1 MATPIRA
8 VDRPSPAASSSRID
22 RSVVSIFGDLSG
34 FVESVNRKRAPS
46 SSNCG
51 SGNPA
56 SRHARNSAAPL
67 FDQAEFVKHA
77 ADYVIPQLRY
87 ALPDVFNRQTSREE
101 AGILNLDPI
110 VENGDA
116 QWRT

>member
-1 MATPIRA
+1 MPTSCAE
-8 VDRPSPAASSSRID
+8 
-22 RSVVSIFGDLSG
+22 F
-34 FVESVNRKRAPS
+34 
-46 SSNCG
+46 
-51 SGNPA
+51 
-56 SRHARNSAAPL
+56 PL

-116 QWRT
+116 QWRTTLRVIRMHDRVDDSLAKHDRGHRPAVCAADASDDGFTEIGRASCRERV